1 MGNLLQLIQKITVL
15 SFLLSS
21 MLGVGLTLTLQGLMA
36 PLRQVRLV
44 LVALILNFIFAPV
57 FAWLLTIVIPLQSGH
72 AIALFLLSG
81 AAGAPF
87 LPKLVATAR
96 GDVASSVALMALLT
110 IGTILFMP
118 FALPLIIPG
127 MQANPWSIAQPL
139 LLLILL
145 PLIIGMVIKDR
156 AAGFAA
162 RLAPGLTKIANIS
175 LVLLFLLL
183 LGFNFSALLSVVGS
197 GAILAAIL
205 YVVGLFAVAWIFG
218 LAMPKEKEV
227 LALATSARN
236 FGAALV
242 PASAS
247 FNDPAVTTA
256 LIVNAIVGLVL
267 SFLAA
272 AWLARRGSNSAK
284 STR

>member
-1 MGNLLQLIQKITVL
+1 
-15 SFLLSS
+15 

-127 MQANPWSIAQPL
+127 MQANAWSIAQPL

-145 PLIIGMVIKDR
+145 PLIIGMVIKNR

-183 LGFNFSALLSVVGS
+183 LRVQLLCI
-197 GAILAAIL
+197 AQ
-205 YVVGLFAVAWIFG
+205 
-218 LAMPKEKEV
+218 
-227 LALATSARN
+227 
-236 FGAALV
+236 
-242 PASAS
+242 
-247 FNDPAVTTA
+247 
-256 LIVNAIVGLVL
+256 
-267 SFLAA
+267 
-272 AWLARRGSNSAK
+272 RR
-284 STR
+284 R